1 MVDRSMSGRMR
12 LMDAIAREGVTP
24 RFWQAFSSEVER
36 LAPADLEAVL
46 RAVVREQVPHQAR
59 VGQQL

>member
-1 MVDRSMSGRMR
+1 MR

-46 RAVVREQVPHQAR
+46 RAVAREQVPHQAR
-59 VGQQL
+59 AEQQL